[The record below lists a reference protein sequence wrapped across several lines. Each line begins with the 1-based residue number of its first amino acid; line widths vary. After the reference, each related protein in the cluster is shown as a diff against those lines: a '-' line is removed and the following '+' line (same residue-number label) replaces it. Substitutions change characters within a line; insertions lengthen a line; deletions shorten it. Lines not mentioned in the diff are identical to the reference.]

1 MNQDIRRG
9 PQIRIFSGARKN
21 IRSVTKHSA
30 MAIVFLVLQFLYQ
43 FYVLIPNEL
52 EGAMVRSFALSGAT
66 LIGFALAI
74 GPLRTLWQRHN
85 FVRYR
90 RTIGVWGFTFVILHF
105 VSVAIFLFDLSLIDL
120 FWHYNPFAN
129 PIIFAVFAFP
139 IFVSM
144 WTTSTDWAVARLGF
158 RKWKSLHRFVFPAY
172 IAAILH
178 FTLINPE
185 LLQNPSGY
193 LLIGT
198 TIVVSILQVIAFIK
212 TIRER
217 GIGKGAAIGFSL
229 IMVGAA
235 FFTTAYGFR
244 DAVAGDVEADPNLPM
259 SIATTRMKE
268 FMKQKGGNP
277 VVAIEPI
284 EADKNFIASM
294 VRSGTFQRVNYMTS
308 GTTMLESRNGKYYV
322 VFGEDFTT
330 PNGPDLVVYLT
341 KNTAPSTRQDVRDG
355 IQLAPLKS
363 TTGKQV
369 YEIPDN
375 VNVSEYNSITIH
387 CRAFN
392 VPWSFAP
399 LK

>member
-1 MNQDIRRG
+1 MGEDTRRVKV
-9 PQIRIFSGARKN
+9 RIFSGARKN
-21 IRSVTKHSA
+21 IKSVTKHSA
-30 MAIVFLVLQFLYQ
+30 MAMAFWVLQFLYQ
-43 FYVLIPNEL
+43 FYILIPSEL
-52 EGAMVRSFALSGAT
+52 GGAILRSFALSGAT

-74 GPLRTLWQRHN
+74 GPLRTLWQRYN

-90 RTIGVWGFTFVILHF
+90 RTIGVWGFTFVIMHF
-105 VSVAIFLFDLSLIDL
+105 VSVVIFLFDLNLIDL

-144 WTTSTDWAVARLGF
+144 WVTSTDWAVAKLGF
-158 RKWKSLHRFVFPAY
+158 RRWKSLHRLVFPAY

-185 LLQNPSGY
+185 LLQNPVGY

-198 TIVVSILQVIAFIK
+198 TIAVLILQVMAFIK
-212 TIRER
+212 TIGEK
-217 GIGKGAAIGFSL
+217 GLGKGAAIGFSL
-229 IMVGAA
+229 VIVGAA
-235 FFTTAYGFR
+235 LFTTAYGFR
-244 DAVAGDVEADPNLPM
+244 DAVAGDVEPNPNLPM
-259 SIATTRMKE
+259 RIATTRMKD

-277 VVAIEPI
+277 VVAVEPI
-284 EADKNFIASM
+284 EADKDFVAAM
-294 VRSGTFQRVNYMTS
+294 VRSGTFQRLNYMTS
-308 GTTMLESRNGKYYV
+308 GTAMLESKDGRHYV
-322 VFGEDFTT
+322 VFGDDFTT

-341 KNTAPSTRQDVRDG
+341 KNTAPSSRQDVRDG

-369 YEIPDN
+369 YEVPDN
-375 VNVSEYNSITIH
+375 VNVGEYNSITIH

-392 VPWSFAP
+392 VPWSYAP